1 MKKKE
6 STPLRAKCPITDTA
20 LPCPANY
27 NQHMDYDYKQP
38 MDKEPGS
45 LFWWEQVVETARLQE
60 IQDRFAK
67 TMRVGSII
75 TTVDGSPITRPSH
88 FSDFCLAMRT
98 LPLNKS
104 RCFHSDATGGA
115 RAMKAGRVVL
125 YRCPHG
131 LLDMACPIIVE
142 NKQVGVL
149 LCGQVRLSDYNE
161 QQMDQIVEK
170 YWGDVEPEKRPL
182 LRKLFIGTE
191 RVDRRII
198 REAMD
203 FLHLVTS
210 HIVEMCERFLTE
222 RDLLQR
228 GIAFAQI
235 QRNKEAL
242 ERSIKQTQLKSLES
256 QLNPHFMFN
265 TLNIISRLALFEKA
279 PRTQELTVQ
288 FSEYLRYV
296 LQQQSQRGLIPLEM
310 EMDCIRR
317 YLNIYQTRLGS
328 RLQHRMEVAPNTTA
342 CLVPFMF
349 LQPLVENAILHGIE
363 PLPQG
368 GEVSIH
374 SYMEANNL
382 LVEINDN
389 GAGFDS
395 QTAQFGIGLNNVMQR
410 IELYYNAQ
418 GHIHIDS
425 TEGVGTRI
433 HVSIPV
439 GNEVKIGEVEN
450 TYRRG

>member
-1 MKKKE
+1 MEKQG
-6 STPLRAKCPITDTA
+6 STPLRLKHPPTDAA
-20 LPCPANY
+20 LPCPENY
-27 NQHMDYDYKQP
+27 NQPMNYDEP
-38 MDKEPGS
+38 IDKEPGS
-45 LFWWEQVVETARLQE
+45 LFWWEQVVETSRLQE

-98 LPLNKS
+98 LPLNKVS
-104 RCFHSDATGGA
+104 CFRSDATGGA
-115 RAMKAGRVVL
+115 RAVKAGRVVL

-149 LCGQVRLSDYNE
+149 LCGQVRLSNYNE

-182 LRKLFIGTE
+182 LRKLFINTE
-191 RVDRRII
+191 RVNRRVI

-242 ERSIKQTQLKSLES
+242 ERSLKQTQLKSLES

-310 EMDCIRR
+310 EIDCIRR

-328 RLQHRMEVAPNTTA
+328 RLQHRMEVDPGTTS

-368 GEVSIH
+368 GEVFIRSR
-374 SYMEANNL
+374 MKEDNL
-382 LVEINDN
+382 LIEINDN

-395 QTAQFGIGLNNVMQR
+395 HTAQYGIGLNNVMQR
-410 IELYYNAQ
+410 IELYYNGQ
-418 GHIHIDS
+418 GRVHIDS

-433 HVSIPV
+433 QVTIPI
-439 GNEVKIGEVEN
+439 GNEVKN
-450 TYRRG
+450 A

>member
-1 MKKKE
+1 MRKNK
-6 STPLRAKCPITDTA
+6 SAPLWSSYPMTDTA
-20 LPCPANY
+20 LPYPGSYSQSIDSN
-27 NQHMDYDYKQP
+27 HTME
-38 MDKEPGS
+38 KEPGS
-45 LFWWEQVVETARLQE
+45 LLWWRQVVETSRLQE

-67 TMRVGSII
+67 IMRVGSII
-75 TTVDGSPITRPSH
+75 TTVDGDPITRPSH

-98 LPLNKS
+98 LPKNER

-115 RAMKAGRVVL
+115 RALKAGRVIL

-142 NKQVGVL
+142 NKHVGVL
-149 LCGQVRLSDYNE
+149 LCGQVRLSNYNE
-161 QQMDQIVEK
+161 QQMDQIIEK
-170 YWGDVEPEKRPL
+170 YWEDVVLEKRPIL
-182 LRKLFIGTE
+182 KKLFLGTE
-191 RVDRRII
+191 RVDRRLI
-198 REAMD
+198 RKAMD

-210 HIVEMCERFLTE
+210 HIVDMCERFITE

-228 GIAFAQI
+228 GITFAQI
-235 QRNKEAL
+235 QRNKEAM
-242 ERSIKQTQLKSLES
+242 ERSIKQTQLKSLEN

-265 TLNIISRLALFEKA
+265 TLNIISRLALFENA

-328 RLQHRMEVAPNTTA
+328 RLQHRIEIEPSTNT

-368 GEVSIH
+368 GEIFIRSLKKG
-374 SYMEANNL
+374 ENL
-382 LVEINDN
+382 LIEINDN
-389 GAGFDS
+389 GTGFNS
-395 QTAQFGIGLNNVMQR
+395 QAAPYGIGLNNVLQR
-410 IELYYNAQ
+410 IELYYNSR
-418 GHIHIDS
+418 GHVHIDS
-425 TEGVGTRI
+425 TEGTGTRI
-433 HVSIPV
+433 RISIPL
-439 GNEVKIGEVEN
+439 GNEVQN
-450 TYRRG
+450 A